1 MQKEQNEQ
9 QYIEET
15 PKKTFLLLLMS
26 RRGLVAIFGIILGL
40 AAVGAAWS
48 FAGKDI
54 AISSPS
60 NRAAGIN
67 QEETQKEIERLIK
80 KVRKHILLPE
90 NEEPIVATVVDA
102 DALAREQPFYHNIRN
117 GDKLLIYQNAL
128 RALIYSPER
137 DILVNVGPVQIQ
149 QNIANQ
155 ESAANTNVV
164 PPERKGLTIEIRNGS
179 KKNGA
184 AKALSEELAVYQGY
198 TIAAVAD
205 ASRNTYADTLLID
218 LSDGEKPGLVL
229 QLADQLGVEVV
240 NSLPGRENASS
251 ANVVIIIGDKSR

>member
-15 PKKTFLLLLMS
+15 PKMTFLLLLMN
-26 RRGLVAIFGIILGL
+26 RRGLMTIFGIILVL
-40 AAVGAAWS
+40 AAIGAAWS
-48 FAGKDI
+48 FAGKRI
-54 AISSPS
+54 ATSSPS
-60 NRAAGIN
+60 DRVAGIN

-80 KVRKHILLPE
+80 KVSKHIILPE

-149 QNIANQ
+149 QNIASQ
-155 ESAANTNVV
+155 ESAANTNAV
-164 PPERKGLTIEIRNGS
+164 PPEGKGLTIEIRNGS
-179 KKNGA
+179 GKNGA
-184 AKALSEELAVYQGY
+184 AKALGEELVVYPEY
-198 TIAAVAD
+198 TVVSVAD

-218 LSDGEKPGLVL
+218 LSDGRKTKLIS
-229 QLADQLGVEVV
+229 QLAGHLGVEVV

-251 ANVVIIIGDKSR
+251 ANVVIIIGDKN